1 VGRER
6 VEEELRGERGGG
18 ESARGSCAGSG
29 RRVKERTLVT
39 PPRWVGMSKS
49 MSGECADGSYRPTEP
64 EKEPAA
70 RQLEPVEGSGPEKA
84 SDEMMP
90 A

>member
-1 VGRER
+1 
-6 VEEELRGERGGG
+6 
-18 ESARGSCAGSG
+18 
-29 RRVKERTLVT
+29 
-39 PPRWVGMSKS
+39 MSKS